1 MNLQQHPLSAAFPAM
16 SADDFQALK
25 DSIEAI
31 GVQNPVTLYEG
42 MVIDGW
48 HRYSAAESLGMEC
61 PTVDLA
67 DIDPR
72 DFVLAQNK
80 ARRHITQAQLGL
92 AVTAV
97 YAWHPAHRI
106 QKEERSACALPKT
119 NAELADIAGVSERTI
134 QQAKAVQKSAVA
146 EVLQAVKSGQIGA
159 EKAAAIAK
167 LPADQQGEALNKPA
181 PKKAKPAQPTNT
193 APDNSDQLAEA
204 QNAITDLA
212 AENERLTDRLA
223 VEAMDASE
231 EEKTAA
237 AEIIA
242 DLRHQVMT
250 LTAELDAMRISR
262 DTFQAENSEL
272 MKQVQRNQREL
283 KKLKEGV

>member
-61 PTVDLA
+61 PTVDLG
-67 DIDPR
+67 DVDPC

-80 ARRHITQAQLGL
+80 ARRHITQTQL
-92 AVTAV
+92 AMAARAV
-97 YAWHPAHRI
+97 YSWSPPGKPKSAGPADLR
-106 QKEERSACALPKT
+106 QE
-119 NAELADIAGVSERTI
+119 DIAKKAGVSVRLLR
-134 QQAKAVQKSAVA
+134 QAA
-146 EVLQAVKSGQIGA
+146 EVEDAAPEVRAALKSGAVGL
-159 EKAAAIAK
+159 EKATAIAK
-167 LPADQQGEALNKPA
+167 LPAEQQAAALSKPA
-181 PKKAKPAQPTNT
+181 PKPAKKKPAQPANP

-272 MKQVQRNQREL
+272 MKQVVRNQREL

>member
-1 MNLQQHPLSAAFPAM
+1 M

-31 GVQNPVTLYEG
+31 GVQNPVTLFEG

-61 PTVDLA
+61 PSKEMPAWVDPVA
-67 DIDPR
+67 
-72 DFVLAQNK
+72 FVRAQNK
-80 ARRHITQAQLGL
+80 DRRHLPL
-92 AVTAV
+92 S
-97 YAWHPAHRI
+97 AWALIEVSLSSWRPAG
-106 QKEERSACALPKT
+106 QQNK
-119 NAELADIAGVSERTI
+119 AELNSALARTSKEMGDAVGVTERTI
-134 QQAKAVQKSAVA
+134 RQAKVVHAGAA
-146 EVLQAVKSGQIGA
+146 PEVVEAVKRGDIGLP
-159 EKAAAIAK
+159 KAAAIAK
-167 LPADQQGEALNKPA
+167 LPADQQAAAINKPT
-181 PKKAKPAQPTNT
+181 PKPAKKKPAQPANP

-204 QNAITDLA
+204 HNAITDLA

-242 DLRHQVMT
+242 DLRHQVKT

-262 DTFQAENSEL
+262 DSFQAENSEL
-272 MKQVQRNQREL
+272 MKQVTRNQREL